1 MKLSYTDTD
10 QCPVSIE
17 LTVVDLKRLVIMTK
31 GSDITG
37 GARIHA
43 ELQDAYRDAVQ
54 GGERSF
60 AYDIRFR
67 LKELGIESDVK
78 D

>member
-10 QCPVSIE
+10 QCPVSLE
-17 LTVVDLKRLVIMTK
+17 LTVADLKRLVKMTK
-31 GSDITG
+31 GSEITG
-37 GARIHA
+37 GDRIHA

-60 AYDIRFR
+60 SYDIRFR
-67 LKELGIESDVK
+67 FKELGIESDVE

>member
-10 QCPVSIE
+10 QCPVSLE
-17 LTVVDLKRLVIMTK
+17 LTVGDLRRLVKMTK
-31 GSDITG
+31 GSDVTG
-37 GARIHA
+37 GDRIHG
-43 ELQDAYRDAVQ
+43 ELQDAYRNAIQ

-67 LKELGIESDVK
+67 LKELGIESDVN